1 MRHNHRQTT
10 GPLDRG
16 RGTRGFCGGSGR
28 LLISAVVISEIG
40 DLAVGAGAGERGCL
54 GQTVIHPHSKNIQ
67 IHASREILARRAPTN
82 YRMKCHA
89 REYRRARTITTHV
102 GSIGVKLFSRR

>member
-1 MRHNHRQTT
+1 VF
-10 GPLDRG
+10 LWDIRG
-16 RGTRGFCGGSGR
+16 
-28 LLISAVVISEIG
+28 LLIFAVVISEIG
-40 DLAVGAGAGERGCL
+40 DLAVGAGVGERGCL